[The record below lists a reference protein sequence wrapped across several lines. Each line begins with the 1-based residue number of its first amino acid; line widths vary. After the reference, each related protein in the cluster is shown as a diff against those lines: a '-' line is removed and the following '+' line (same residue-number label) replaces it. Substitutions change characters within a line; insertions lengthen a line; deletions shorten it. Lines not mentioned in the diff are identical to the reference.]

1 MLGLFKKT
9 CMFCDG
15 TAAKGFRVP
24 DRKKGFVCG
33 DCYQRWLSAGRKCT
47 ACETPVTGA
56 QEVGAFVEQ
65 RTLGH
70 ADCGGLR
77 LFR

>member
-1 MLGLFKKT
+1 M
-9 CMFCDG
+9 
-15 TAAKGFRVP
+15 
-24 DRKKGFVCG
+24 KGFVCG
-33 DCYQRWLSAGRKCT
+33 DCYQRWVSTGRKCT

-77 LFR
+77 LFW

>member
-1 MLGLFKKT
+1 M
-9 CMFCDG
+9 
-15 TAAKGFRVP
+15 
-24 DRKKGFVCG
+24 KGFVCEE
-33 DCYQRWLSAGRKCT
+33 CYQRWAGAGRKCT
-47 ACETPVTGA
+47 ACATPVSGM

-77 LFR
+77 RFA